1 MSSIRMAFDEGVL
14 FERERVKKMIQKVI
28 DNPKLDLDGIP
39 TTMALQVLMVSIEP
53 DKEEEEEET
62 ND

>member
-1 MSSIRMAFDEGVL
+1 MSNIRMAFEEGVV

-28 DNPKLDLDGIP
+28 DNPALDLDGIP
-39 TTMALQVLMVSIEP
+39 TTMALQVLLASIEP
-53 DKEEEEEET
+53 DTKEEGET